1 MPRNLATSFPSSNK
15 TDICGLGHRATVC
28 DPALRT
34 VNTAAECGAAED
46 VYYYR
51 RGQVLSRV
59 TCHVP
64 HCSPWRAPGSAP
76 VFDSCGMAGGAPDKG
91 GFGAQVSVT

>member
-1 MPRNLATSFPSSNK
+1 M
-15 TDICGLGHRATVC
+15 C

-34 VNTAAECGAAED
+34 VNTGAECGAAED

-51 RGQVLSRV
+51 RGRATCCHVSRV
-59 TCHVP
+59 S

-91 GFGAQVSVT
+91 GFGAQVRVT

>member
-1 MPRNLATSFPSSNK
+1 MVKYYLVPRNLATSFPSSNK

-34 VNTAAECGAAED
+34 VNTGAECGAAED

-51 RGQVLSRV
+51 RGRATCCHVSRV
-59 TCHVP
+59 PVQP
-64 HCSPWRAPGSAP
+64 LASPRQRAR
-76 VFDSCGMAGGAPDKG
+76 V
-91 GFGAQVSVT
+91 

>member
-1 MPRNLATSFPSSNK
+1 MVRYYLVPRNLATSFPSSNK

-34 VNTAAECGAAED
+34 VNTGAECGADED

-51 RGQVLSRV
+51 RGHVPLHNDRSCV
-59 TCHVP
+59 TCVP
-64 HCSPWRAPGSAP
+64 LQPLASPRQRAR
-76 VFDSCGMAGGAPDKG
+76 V
-91 GFGAQVSVT
+91 

>member
-1 MPRNLATSFPSSNK
+1 MVRYYLVPRNLATSFPSSNK

-51 RGQVLSRV
+51 
-59 TCHVP
+59 
-64 HCSPWRAPGSAP
+64 
-76 VFDSCGMAGGAPDKG
+76 
-91 GFGAQVSVT
+91 